1 MGNAFLTGGSDAAV
15 VDGEIGRSTSVI
27 AAFTIFLR
35 AVGDDP
41 RRLGNRVQCTYL
53 YAMSTRTLPSPLQ
66 TTGLLEHLFATLSDT
81 KRTRV
86 RDLLRSGLVH
96 VDGVSVTQHDTAV
109 HAVSIV
115 EIHSQRTSAK
125 RSFPF
130 EVLFEDTAIL
140 VINKPNGLL
149 TVSHKHEKTHS
160 VESIV
165 NRAFAASRERC
176 YIVQRLDLYTS
187 GVLVLAKTEFA
198 QKRIQERWGESEKIY
213 HAIVEG
219 LPNPANA
226 RLVHFLKENERLRV
240 QASELPSRDAIK
252 ATLFYEVLKHRDDH
266 TLVRIKLKTGKKN
279 QIRAQMTA
287 IGHPIAGD
295 AKYGATTN
303 PIARLCLHASSLSF
317 DHPTTNRRLLFETP
331 LPDGMD
337 W

>member
-1 MGNAFLTGGSDAAV
+1 
-15 VDGEIGRSTSVI
+15 
-27 AAFTIFLR
+27 
-35 AVGDDP
+35 
-41 RRLGNRVQCTYL
+41 
-53 YAMSTRTLPSPLQ
+53 MSTRTLPSPLR
-66 TTGLLEHLFATLSDT
+66 TSGLLEHLFAILSDT

-96 VDGVSVTQHDTAV
+96 VDGVSVTQHDTAI
-109 HAVSIV
+109 HAVSVI
-115 EIHSQRTSAK
+115 EIRSQRAFAK

-130 EVLFEDTAIL
+130 EVLFEDTSIL

-149 TVSHKHEKTHS
+149 TVSHKHEKALS

-165 NRAFAASRERC
+165 NRALSASRERC

-187 GVLVLAKTEFA
+187 GVLLLAKTESA
-198 QKRIQERWGESEKIY
+198 QKRIQESWGESEKIY
-213 HAIVEG
+213 HAVVEG
-219 LPNPANA
+219 VPNPASA
-226 RLVHFLKENERLRV
+226 TLVHFLNEDERLRV
-240 QASELPSRDAIK
+240 HASERPSRDAIK
-252 ATLFYEVLKHRDDH
+252 ATLFYEVLKRHDDH

-295 AKYGATTN
+295 AKYGAVTN

-317 DHPTTNRRLLFETP
+317 NHPKTSNRLSFETP
-331 LPDGMD
+331 LPEGMD